1 PGPWCLLGRMPEH
14 VSRWPE
20 GHPLP
25 ALPQQRQ
32 TGPRSESVEL
42 TSEERNAF
50 AELVRQLGDR
60 EI

>member
-1 PGPWCLLGRMPEH
+1 MPEH

-25 ALPQQRQ
+25 ALPQQRK

-42 TSEERNAF
+42 TAEERDTF
-50 AELVRQLGDR
+50 TELARQLGDGAA
-60 EI
+60 

>member
-1 PGPWCLLGRMPEH
+1 MPEH

-42 TSEERNAF
+42 TAEERNAF
-50 AELVRQLGDR
+50 VELVRQLGDR
-60 EI
+60 GV

>member
-1 PGPWCLLGRMPEH
+1 MPEH

-32 TGPRSESVEL
+32 TGPRSEFVEL
-42 TSEERNAF
+42 TTEERAAF
-50 AELVRQLGDR
+50 AELVSQLGDR
-60 EI
+60 GV

>member
-1 PGPWCLLGRMPEH
+1 MPEH

-32 TGPRSESVEL
+32 AGPRSESVEL
-42 TSEERNAF
+42 TTEERAAF
-50 AELVRQLGDR
+50 AELVSRLGD
-60 EI
+60 EGV

>member
-1 PGPWCLLGRMPEH
+1 MPEH

-32 TGPRSESVEL
+32 TGPRSESAEL
-42 TSEERNAF
+42 TPEERDAF
-50 AELVRQLGDR
+50 AELARRLSDKG
-60 EI
+60 

>member
-1 PGPWCLLGRMPEH
+1 MPEH

-32 TGPRSESVEL
+32 TGPRSEFVEL

-60 EI
+60 GV